1 VLVETTAS
9 TPRTRALETG
19 FLVERYHRAFDDE
32 LTRLLGWIAHSR
44 DGRDEVIPALASVA
58 QRLLAHTSFQERAV
72 FPAYAA
78 DHPCTSRLHDAWAAD
93 ALRLLGALDG
103 ARHAARA
110 LAASSALS
118 SRVHHFLDEVQDHLV
133 EEARVLHRWSDGPA

>member
-1 VLVETTAS
+1 MLLDNAPP

-32 LTRLLGWIAHSR
+32 LAHLLGWISHTPE
-44 DGRDEVIPALASVA
+44 GRDEVVPALSSLA
-58 QRLLAHTSFQERAV
+58 QRLAAHTAFQERAV

-78 DHPCTSRLHDAWAAD
+78 DHPCTPRLHDAWASD

-103 ARHAARA
+103 ARQATCA
-110 LAASSALS
+110 LATGSALA
-118 SRVHHFLDEVQDHLV
+118 SRVRHLLDEVQDHLV
-133 EEARVLHRWSDGPA
+133 EEARVLRQWSSHGA